1 MVILKT
7 GLGVSR
13 PNFSSEFLN
22 DKKDADFLISTSSL
36 LHSIMIDE
44 K

>member
-1 MVILKT
+1 MVILKI

-13 PNFSSEFLN
+13 PNFSSEFLK
-22 DKKDADFLISTSSL
+22 DKKDADLLISTSSL
-36 LHSIMIDE
+36 LHSIMTDE